1 LLLVAALAVALLWQ
15 TAALRFGGVASANQ
29 PNPGLEFTLHVGSC
43 TTAGDQTVN
52 CVVANNTPF
61 VVSVSLDSI
70 PYPYNS
76 LGVMLA
82 FDGIAAKD
90 DQTIVWPDCAGE
102 TLVPD
107 DGSTLGSSCSTSGL
121 PSTFT
126 GTVFTATFNCLADAS
141 VSIVHGPA
149 DTYLTDYYGKTST
162 DNGPDVINVEC
173 LTPTDTPV
181 ATETATPTT
190 LVVIQSTPT
199 PTQTPGPVGGIGVD
213 ATPATDT
220 SRSAEELALAV
231 VALAIVSSGL
241 AAAGLRLRRRRL

>member
-1 LLLVAALAVALLWQ
+1 VKNPVLLLVAAITVALLWQ
-15 TAALRFGGVASANQ
+15 AVGGVASANQ
-29 PNPGLEFTLHVGSC
+29 PNSGLEFTLHINSC
-43 TTAGDQTVN
+43 TSAGDQTVN

-82 FDGIAAKD
+82 FEGIAGKD

-190 LVVIQSTPT
+190 TVVIQSTPT
-199 PTQTPGPVGGIGVD
+199 PTPTPGPVGGIGVD
-213 ATPATDT
+213 AMPAANTG
-220 SRSAEELALAV
+220 RSTEELAFASGALAV
-231 VALAIVSSGL
+231 VF
-241 AAAGLRLRRRRL
+241 AGLSVAAWRRRRRT